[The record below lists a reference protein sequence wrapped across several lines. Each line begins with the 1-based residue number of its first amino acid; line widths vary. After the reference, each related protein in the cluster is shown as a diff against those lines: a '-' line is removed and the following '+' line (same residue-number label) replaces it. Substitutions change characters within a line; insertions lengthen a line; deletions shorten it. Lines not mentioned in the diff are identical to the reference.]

1 MRKMKVII
9 SYILI
14 TVLLLISVGASAGS
28 PAESAGY
35 TPEEIALVE
44 KLLCLGVIDKTDKN
58 LNEAVTRADM
68 AKIIVNYINMSDNRL
83 DSDIAPFDDVNSGV
97 DGSAEVALLYNLG
110 YVSGSGDNLYHPLR
124 AVGLDE
130 ATVFIVN
137 AMGYGFMAKASGGY
151 PEGYRKVASKYH
163 LYTGIKSSANLSYLD
178 VYRLIENS
186 LDTPAV
192 VLDGASK
199 EGADYTVDKNHTVLN
214 EFYGIY
220 EKTGIMTGD
229 EYTTLMTCDTD
240 LSENQV
246 EIDGV
251 THNTEYDCGEY
262 LGSCVNYFYKDELG
276 KGNGYD
282 TVVYVE
288 RNSVRNKQT
297 VVEAD
302 SVVKEK
308 TTNQRVYYRDEDNAL
323 RSVNIKTNVSV
334 IFNGKCYLGYGML
347 KNAIPTYGILKF
359 IDNNNDSEVD
369 VINITSFENI
379 VVKSVDAVT
388 GEIMNKLDNSVL
400 KIDQDKDSLTVIND
414 ADGKLAKLSDIQ
426 LWDVLTVSASK
437 NDTGGKKIVIRIVR
451 DCIKGQVEALGQDN
465 GKTIIEINGNEYK
478 YAPGCE
484 ETLKLGNRGSFYLDY
499 RGNIVIFRSGDDDGR
514 NYGIFYEAYNE
525 TRNCTEYELFD
536 ENGEWVIYPLKK
548 KVKVDG
554 KTYNL
559 GNSEERS
566 YVTNL
571 LSQGELFRYALSTD
585 GEISMIDKKETASPT
600 TAPGS
605 LQELYYGE
613 TVNYRDGILFN
624 KDDAFHFAASNET
637 IIFSIP
643 KEDITDKD
651 SYKVVSRGAFGV
663 EKTHTN
669 MPYRVYNINET
680 DVNLATAVVVT
691 GLSGSALSD
700 ATEFSVIKEIRY
712 RADSEGEFRTN
723 IVFAN
728 GNTGKDGV
736 LVADEV
742 KDSATDTKR
751 SIEEFNLQPNDIIQY
766 GLDSGGMINDIF
778 LIYRYDTLDGTLTP
792 GELDPVGGFVDNRF
806 NADTKV
812 VDANGRHVYAT
823 VTTVENGFIE
833 FVTTEFAEPQ
843 LCNILSTTVVYKV
856 SRNNDAVEPIL
867 SSVNS
872 LKKDDKIVCRLQSL
886 NAREIFIIE

>member
-1 MRKMKVII
+1 MRTIKVII

-14 TVLLLISVGASAGS
+14 TALLLITVGAAGET
-28 PAESAGY
+28 PAESTGY
-35 TPEEIALVE
+35 TPEEKELVE
-44 KLLCLGVIDKTDKN
+44 KLLCLGVIEETDKN
-58 LNEAVTRADM
+58 LYEAVTRAEM
-68 AKIIVNYINMSDNRL
+68 AKIVVDYMNVSDYDLGGSN
-83 DSDIAPFDDVNSGV
+83 APFSDVTPEL
-97 DGSAEVALLYNLG
+97 DGGKEIALLYNLG

-124 AVGLDE
+124 AVSLDE

-163 LYTGIKSSANLSYLD
+163 LYTGIKSSANLSCLD

-240 LSENQV
+240 LSKNQV

-262 LGSCVNYFYKDELG
+262 LGSCVNYYYRDEKG
-276 KGNGYD
+276 AGNGYD
-282 TVVYVE
+282 TVIYVE

-308 TTNQRVYYRDEDNAL
+308 TTNQRVYYRDEDNDL
-323 RSVNIKTNVSV
+323 RNVNIKTNVSV

-347 KNAIPTYGILKF
+347 KNVIPAYGILKF

-369 VINITSFENI
+369 VINITSYENI
-379 VVKSVDAVT
+379 VVKSIDT
-388 GEIMNKLDNSVL
+388 ISGEIVNRLDNSVL
-400 KIDQDKDSLTVIND
+400 KINQDRDSFIIIND
-414 ADGKLAKLSDIQ
+414 SDGKEAKLSDIQ

-437 NDTGGKKIVIRIVR
+437 NPTGSKKIVIRIVR
-451 DCIKGQVEALGQDN
+451 DTVKGRVEALGEDN
-465 GKTIIEINGNEYK
+465 GKTIIEINGNEYS
-478 YAPGCE
+478 YVPGCE
-484 ETLKLGNRGSFYLDY
+484 EALKLGNKGTFYLDY
-499 RGNIVIFRSGDDDGR
+499 RGNIVLFRSGEDDGV
-514 NYGIFYEAYNE
+514 NYAIFYQSANV
-525 TRNCTEYELFD
+525 TGNLTEYELLN
-536 ENGEWVIYPLKK
+536 ESGEWVIYPIKK

-554 KTYNL
+554 KSYDL
-559 GNSEERS
+559 GKSDERS
-566 YVTNL
+566 YVINL
-571 LSQGELFRYALSTD
+571 LSKGELFRYALSVD
-585 GEISMIDKKETASPT
+585 GEISMIDTKNGDNTA
-600 TAPGS
+600 GS
-605 LQELYYGE
+605 LKEIYSGNKLG
-613 TVNYRDGILFN
+613 YRDGILFN
-624 KDDAFHFAASNET
+624 SDDGFHFAAT
-637 IIFSIP
+637 TDTVIFSIP
-643 KEDITDKD
+643 EDITDKD
-651 SYKVVSRGAFGV
+651 AYRVVTRGAFRT
-663 EKTHTN
+663 ETTYTW
-669 MPYRVYNINET
+669 PYKVYNINES
-680 DVNLATAVVVT
+680 DINVATAMIAT
-691 GLSGSALSD
+691 GLSGSALND
-700 ATEFSVIKEIRY
+700 ATTFSVIKEIRY
-712 RADSEGEFRTN
+712 RADSDGEFRVN
-723 IVFAN
+723 LIFAN
-728 GNTGKDGV
+728 GNSGEDGL

-742 KDSATDTKR
+742 RNSATDTMH

-766 GLDSGGMINDIF
+766 GQDNNGMIDDIF
-778 LIYRYDTLDGTLTP
+778 LVYRYDTQGGTLTP
-792 GELDPVGGFVDNRF
+792 GELDPETGYVDNRF
-806 NADTKV
+806 NADKKI

-823 VTTVENGFIE
+823 VETVENGFIK

-856 SRNNDAVEPIL
+856 SRNNDAGEPIM

-872 LKKDDKIVCRLQSL
+872 LKKGDKIVCRLQSL